1 MKGGGQHSTIVSYLL
16 RDPAA
21 PALIPSIPPKKFR
34 GEIIDVTKVYRWRCL
49 EESEQCLENVDLD
62 HLALASGKLALQKRM
77 PMKCSKTINVKYWR
91 LHSRVA
97 QGVTIGWTS

>member
-1 MKGGGQHSTIVSYLL
+1 MSRHSSLTIMSMKGGGQHSTIVSYLL

-49 EESEQCLENVDLD
+49 EESDQWLENVDQD
-62 HLALASGKLALQKRM
+62 HQVLASDKLALQKKVNEM
-77 PMKCSKTINVKYWR
+77 
-91 LHSRVA
+91 
-97 QGVTIGWTS
+97 